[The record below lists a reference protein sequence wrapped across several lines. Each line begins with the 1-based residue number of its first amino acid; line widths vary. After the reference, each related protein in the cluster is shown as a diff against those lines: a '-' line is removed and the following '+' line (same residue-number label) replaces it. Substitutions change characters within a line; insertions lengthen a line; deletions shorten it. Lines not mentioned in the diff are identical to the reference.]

1 MQLNLENFCYH
12 DVSIKKKKTFA
23 PAEWNLSVFGFHFQQ
38 KNIDSSQKKLTEKQ
52 DGENKGK

>member
-1 MQLNLENFCYH
+1 MLSLK
-12 DVSIKKKKTFA
+12 KKKKTFA